1 VAAALFRLV
10 SHRRGHETAR
20 LNSGVRRVKSQSR
33 TCTARQLQGA
43 SRKPQLKNWQ
53 SANRVQ
59 HQTASSFLICN
70 KIKVKI
76 YSPQASA
83 EQEQGQHRGHP
94 ARLREAGQQ
103 SRKGNAQLRA
113 RATRLTIRSSRHR
126 FAASAKSRKIV
137 TVPPPQSG
145 AA

>member
-1 VAAALFRLV
+1 
-10 SHRRGHETAR
+10 
-20 LNSGVRRVKSQSR
+20 VKSQSR
-33 TCTARQLQGA
+33 TCTARQLQGE

-59 HQTASSFLICN
+59 HQAASSFLICT

-76 YSPQASA
+76 YSPQTSS
-83 EQEQGQHRGHP
+83 EQEQGQHRGHS
-94 ARLREAGQQ
+94 ARLRDAGQQ
-103 SRKGNAQLRA
+103 SGKGNAQLRA

-137 TVPPPQSG
+137 TVPPPQIG